1 MPLDNKLQ
9 RKRLASD
16 TYKDD
21 MSADK
26 TESPLNTLVPVL
38 AASAGL
44 YAMYKKGMLQPLV
57 KSGMEVF
64 ESVAKNSTDKAH
76 TNLKSIKEWT
86 KFENLSPDKLK
97 EIGYRV
103 PKDSIF
109 RGKGINKIKSLGL
122 DTISEIEKGDIR
134 LGYARKI
141 INDTVEDVNQLR
153 RLIEENTKRADAYR
167 QKYYDS
173 DLITGMKELRKF
185 SREVNANNPNARLFV
200 NEKATQE
207 FINMHTLSQEEEKR
221 LLKIN
226 GYRPVMLQDIMEA
239 PEKVQLDEGS
249 KYIYKAREGAKINLK
264 DNTGT
269 QVYNSADELL
279 GVMGSSD
286 FRYMNKSGKT
296 TNMIGDWENTKR
308 LILDKNILIDE
319 SGNLIDLRIS
329 DEMLKGIKE
338 SITKDFQIP
347 GLGFNPLTS
356 LFPSWTNARIRKPS
370 FGILSKNSIQ
380 PFITGEAGQKFLGED
395 LFVLNGKAFK
405 MTNNGLEQVTDNIVL
420 NDISRAGQY
429 GLNKRVETARKM
441 ANLNYYDFK
450 LKDNIQQEIDSGS
463 LKGKFYSYLDKVNKW
478 LDSGKPDNYI
488 HKARFNPDG
497 ERIDIDNE
505 WAFNPDIDSFLTN
518 KIHKLTSKFNM
529 YEAIDVKT
537 PENIFGNGP
546 KDIVNEITNSTES
559 SRKFI
564 ATRKGI
570 SISDLKEQE
579 GIENKISFTKDYLG
593 QFFAGR
599 NKDGTISNLTTETS
613 LRAYGLFDNV
623 FGRLNAI
630 APQLGFGTESKGSLP
645 EYIKNIAL
653 KRVLPIYVITQAPE
667 MLNTL
672 SEPIF
677 NLFDKDE
684 DGTGNKNNITKF
696 ITSNIVKPLDL
707 GMHKVKDILGI
718 TKLNKKIEEFTPG
731 FDQINELPGIY
742 HLGLNQT
749 YEEREDYIENGYDP
763 IRKARYWGMG
773 NTPFTGGKI
782 MYWRPNLY
790 RRIEADVDFSDSK
803 WGSRQEYYSNTWYPN
818 PVNPLAPIN
827 HFILDRNHYDK
838 KHYQDRP
845 YLLTSKEG
853 NNIPIVGPLYSAT
866 VGNIINPQKRMHEE
880 YWENNK
886 PVERN
891 DENVAIVD
899 YVNQA
904 TLYQRQ
910 MAYNNA
916 FINSNTITS
925 ISNTYRQSQSKDGY
939 ARAVSSKQAQ
949 EVVQYNSSPQNV
961 ISGNILPT
969 QTDNTFSSFVGN
981 LSNLEIYTTPS
992 GNTSLV
998 DIPDTLTTWDANQ
1011 RLREYSIKRFPE
1023 ADSRV
1028 ELKDENKFNPQLVDY
1043 TNEKINNAFIYNAGE
1058 EFNTLADF
1066 FGMKG
1071 FETQAFITG
1080 EANVGAK
1087 TIEDSNYAYSFNK
1100 SFWDE
1105 NLGGFGGDASEI
1117 FRRFVQKRNTSTE
1130 YINPIRNTMPSWMP
1144 GRNYFTDFKHGDA
1157 YCLSKDTLVLTDKG
1171 YIEAE
1176 NVKIGDI
1183 ILTNKGNH
1191 YPVQNI
1197 AIRPIETNEKSYR
1210 LTISGIDK
1218 KIPLEFSENHPI
1230 LVKHLFRGIPCGGKC
1245 KPCLKDYKYDC
1256 NNCKSNKWNKTSLKF
1271 VKTKDIKIGDAVV
1284 FPIPVINN
1292 PITNLNYQYEWQDA
1306 PRSPKYIK
1314 KGSLTITK
1322 DIAWLLGLYLAEGST
1337 AKQNHR
1343 PVRLLFTLH
1352 SSEIEVAD
1360 KVCNILE
1367 NTFGKRPEITFRKE
1381 YDCLEIVLCDAQIA
1395 RIFNDIIPGNLYE
1408 KRIPKEF
1415 YHSTKENM
1423 INLLLG
1429 FMLGDGS
1436 IQRNYVIGTTAN
1448 QQLAFD
1454 LHRLSMYAGIPCQ
1467 IIERNTRESYE
1478 ICIHSFNLKDIDL
1491 SGLMYK
1497 QDKLDFNYT
1506 RIPGLLT
1513 YTDGQYIY
1521 SEITD
1526 KQEINLDYV
1535 YGFEVDIDDTFCVIG
1550 FATHNTKIDNG
1561 EERLPGEGYE
1571 RLAGINT
1578 KKMFDLGIGSSY
1590 IGKSKEDI
1598 QKHLLNQ
1605 DTMDSFGIDVTESGT
1620 KAHEQIEKAWLE
1632 SGLAINTE
1640 GKIQDKQNNIL
1651 GYYDALIHDRTSK
1664 TGKAIVDIKTVS
1676 DKKFNRILQQGHPEF
1691 EHQSQTNYYLWATG
1705 NKRSN
1710 GYIYYVNRDNPE
1722 QTFTMGFKFDKD
1734 LLQQNLNTLN
1744 QARNEIYTGLE
1755 NGTIGRGEL
1764 YSNLDRYRILAD
1776 VAPYSDEFQSIK
1788 ARLAND
1794 PNLTKEEQR
1803 EISQINERIK
1813 QQKEPLR
1820 VYPYKFKTSNLQNER
1835 VTVKKVLDNNTLLV
1849 SRYGVDHAV
1858 KFAGIH
1864 ISESNTDKY
1873 DKNTTMNEA
1882 AAKELKKYVKRG
1894 KTITIGYDYD
1904 EANKFKKDSTESI
1917 RAVVYSKG
1925 KNVNQ
1930 IMLNK
1935 GLATEKDEDESPA
1948 AIHARYTKNE
1958 IAVGSAMERIT
1969 HAIGQIPF
1977 IGNKLFQVKS
1987 PYEQYRDREVYGKD
2001 FQSWNN
2007 PIRDYLGPE
2016 MIDKVISHGNKGP
2029 SGIVTSTVLG
2039 TFLGSLFGGSKFGKM
2054 IGGFVGGTIGLVGGT
2069 YANTQKTKDK
2079 DWLPERREKQAELNE
2094 YFDTLKYVKNMSLY
2108 EKYKEKALKENHID
2122 VTKLEGTKEL
2132 QGIYNKNKTN
2142 ELKDFKKVVKLDYK
2156 HRKQFDFKYGAP
2168 ETLDMNADAKS
2179 IIKSINQ
2186 ELTKIQSDRSVERVP
2201 ENIVK
2206 AISYK
2211 QQADQTMYGYNV
2223 GDPLNN
2229 LMKALPKKERQYFK
2243 YFMKAPEE
2251 EKDKILRIAPEYLR
2265 RGLQQAWGME
2275 VDEKPNLQEYFQ
2287 THGLPDASWI
2297 GWDES
2302 TNIED
2307 VKVKLVH
2314 NNKLDMGEFD
2324 LWNDQI
2330 NQANQSYIP
2339 VPKIRS
2345 QNSNRMVQLRLQ
2357 SILGKA
2363 GYEDAVVTPYFNA
2376 KGNKN
2381 TLNVYQDSRDDI
2393 SNAIYNLDI

>member
-1 MPLDNKLQ
+1 MPLDSKLQ
-9 RKRLASD
+9 RKRLAND

-64 ESVAKNSTDKAH
+64 ESVAKNSTDKAYM
-76 TNLKSIKEWT
+76 NLKSIEEWT

-97 EIGYRV
+97 EMGYRV

-109 RGKGINKIKSLGL
+109 RGKGINKLKSLGL
-122 DTISEIEKGDIR
+122 DTMSEIEKGDIR
-134 LGYARKI
+134 LGYARKV
-141 INDTVEDVNQLR
+141 INDTIEDVNQLK
-153 RLIEENTKRADAYR
+153 RLIEENTKRVDAYK

-173 DLITGMKELRKF
+173 DLITGMKELREF
-185 SREVNANNPNARLFV
+185 SRGVNANNSNARLFV
-200 NEKATQE
+200 NEKAAQE
-207 FINMHTLSQEEEKR
+207 FINMHTLSQEEERR

-249 KYIYKAREGAKINLK
+249 KYIYKAKEGSKINLQ

-269 QVYNSADELL
+269 QKYNSADELL
-279 GVMGSSD
+279 NIMSSSD
-286 FRYMNKSGKT
+286 FRYMNKSGKS

-319 SGNLIDLRIS
+319 SGNLIDLRMS
-329 DEMLKGIKE
+329 DEMLKSIKE
-338 SITKDFQIP
+338 SITKEFQIP
-347 GLGFNPLTS
+347 GLGFNPLAS
-356 LFPSWTNARIRKPS
+356 LFPSWTKAKNRKFN
-370 FGILSKNSIQ
+370 FGILSKDSIQ
-380 PFITGEAGQKFLGED
+380 PFITGEAGQKFLGKD

-405 MTNNGLEQVTDNIVL
+405 VTENGLEQVADNIVL
-420 NDISRAGQY
+420 NDISRANQY
-429 GLNKRVETARKM
+429 GLNKKMETIRKM
-441 ANLNYYDFK
+441 ANLKYYDFK

-463 LKGKFYSYLDKVNKW
+463 LKGKFYSYLDKANKW

-488 HKARFNPDG
+488 HKTRFNPDG

-518 KIHKLTSKFNM
+518 KIHKLTSKLNM
-529 YEAIDVKT
+529 YESIDIKT

-564 ATRKGI
+564 ATRRGM
-570 SISDLKEQE
+570 SIYDLKEQE

-593 QFFAGR
+593 QIFAGR
-599 NKDGTISNLTTETS
+599 NKDNTISDLTTETS
-613 LRAYGLFDNV
+613 LRAYDLFDNV

-630 APQLGFGTESKGSLP
+630 APQLGFSTESKGSLP
-645 EYIKNIAL
+645 EYIKNMAL
-653 KRVLPIYVITQAPE
+653 KRVLPIYAVTQIPK
-667 MLNTL
+667 MLNVL

-677 NLFDKDE
+677 NLFDDDE

-696 ITSNIVKPLDL
+696 TMSNIVKPLDL

-749 YEEREDYIENGYDP
+749 YKERKDYIENGYDP

-773 NTPFTGGKI
+773 NCVIPEQDIQCGYGITKKAKNVQVNDLVITHEGVLKPVLHVFTRQMKNNEWTPEIELYTTIFNNVTTDNHPYLAVKEKQCPSSSFKDCHPNRNSNTCNKCIYKACKEKDIWNPEWTLARDLKIGDYLAYPRIKILDMQKDINLLPANNEIGYLLGIFLAEGNIHIWHKNGKTYGIELTLNNAEINIANKVKSILDKYFPNTNTAIDFKKNSGNGVIRIRNLSTKVSEWFRSVLYQDREKHFIPNIYYYNKSFILSVITGLFDGDGHFSYKSNSLQLAYTSHRIEYIIQVRNLLYTLGYANSIVHCDKKLNGKTYTGYRLLVTGDNAVKLNKELDLYKTKGYTFNLSNINDKYTIIDNDYIYIKIKSIKDNGYRGIVYDYEIKDSHSFCSLSTIMHNTPFTGGKI

-790 RRIEADVDFSDSK
+790 RRIKADVDFSDSK

-838 KHYQDRP
+838 KHYYDRP

-853 NNIPIVGPLYSAT
+853 NNIPIIGPLYSAT
-866 VGNIINPQKRMHEE
+866 VGNVINPQKRMHEE

-886 PVERN
+886 PVEKN

-910 MAYNNA
+910 MASNNA
-916 FINSNTITS
+916 FINSNTITNINNS
-925 ISNTYRQSQSKDGY
+925 YRQSQTKDGY

-961 ISGNILPT
+961 ISGNILPI

-992 GNTSLV
+992 GSTSLV

-1028 ELKDENKFNPQLVDY
+1028 ELKDENKFNPQLADY
-1043 TNEKINNAFIYNAGE
+1043 TNEKINNAFIYNVGE

-1071 FETQAFITG
+1071 FETQTFITG
-1080 EANVGAK
+1080 KANVGAK

-1117 FRRFVQKRNTSTE
+1117 FRRFVQKRNTGTE
-1130 YINPIRNTMPSWMP
+1130 YINPVRNTMPSYMP
-1144 GRNYFTDFKHGDA
+1144 GRSYFTDFKHGDA

-1210 LTISGIDK
+1210 LTVSGIDK

-1245 KPCLKDYKYDC
+1245 KPCLKDYKYNC
-1256 NNCKSNKWNKTSLKF
+1256 NNCKSNKWNKTSLEF

-1360 KVCNILE
+1360 KVCNILK
-1367 NTFGKRPEITFRKE
+1367 NTFGKRPKITFRKE
-1381 YDCLEIVLCDAQIA
+1381 YDCLEIILCDAQIA
-1395 RIFNDIIPGNLYE
+1395 RIFNNIIPGNLYE

-1497 QDKLDFNYT
+1497 QGKLDFNYT

-1578 KKMFDLGIGSSY
+1578 KKLFELGIGSSY

-1605 DTMDSFGIDVTESGT
+1605 DTMDSFGIEVTKSGT
-1620 KAHEQIEKAWLE
+1620 KMHEKIEKAWLE

-1640 GKIQDKQNNIL
+1640 GKIEDKQNNIL
-1651 GYYDALIHDRTSK
+1651 GFYDALVHDPTSK
-1664 TGKAIVDIKTVS
+1664 TGKAIVDIKTVGN
-1676 DKKFNRILQQGHPEF
+1676 KKFNRILQQGHPEF

-1705 NKRSN
+1705 NKKSN

-1722 QTFTMGFKFDKD
+1722 QTFTMGFQFDEN

-1794 PNLTKEEQR
+1794 PNLTKEEQE
-1803 EISQINERIK
+1803 EISQINERVK

-1820 VYPYKFKTSNLQNER
+1820 VYPYKFKTSNLQNEK
-1835 VTVKKVLDNNTLLV
+1835 VKVKKVLDNNTLLV
-1849 SRYGVDHAV
+1849 DRYGVEHSV

-1864 ISESNTDKY
+1864 VNESNTDKY

-1882 AAKELKKYVKRG
+1882 AAKELKKYIKRG

-1917 RAVVYSKG
+1917 RAVVYSNG

-1935 GLATEKDEDESPA
+1935 GLATEKDKDDSPA

-1958 IAVGSAMERIT
+1958 IAFGSAMERIT
-1969 HAIGQIPF
+1969 HKIGSLPF

-1987 PYEQYRDREVYGKD
+1987 PYEQYRDREVYGK
-2001 FQSWNN
+2001 
-2007 PIRDYLGPE
+2007 IC
-2016 MIDKVISHGNKGP
+2016 
-2029 SGIVTSTVLG
+2029 
-2039 TFLGSLFGGSKFGKM
+2039 
-2054 IGGFVGGTIGLVGGT
+2054 
-2069 YANTQKTKDK
+2069 
-2079 DWLPERREKQAELNE
+2079 
-2094 YFDTLKYVKNMSLY
+2094 
-2108 EKYKEKALKENHID
+2108 
-2122 VTKLEGTKEL
+2122 
-2132 QGIYNKNKTN
+2132 
-2142 ELKDFKKVVKLDYK
+2142 
-2156 HRKQFDFKYGAP
+2156 
-2168 ETLDMNADAKS
+2168 
-2179 IIKSINQ
+2179 
-2186 ELTKIQSDRSVERVP
+2186 
-2201 ENIVK
+2201 
-2206 AISYK
+2206 
-2211 QQADQTMYGYNV
+2211 
-2223 GDPLNN
+2223 
-2229 LMKALPKKERQYFK
+2229 
-2243 YFMKAPEE
+2243 
-2251 EKDKILRIAPEYLR
+2251 
-2265 RGLQQAWGME
+2265 
-2275 VDEKPNLQEYFQ
+2275 
-2287 THGLPDASWI
+2287 
-2297 GWDES
+2297 
-2302 TNIED
+2302 
-2307 VKVKLVH
+2307 
-2314 NNKLDMGEFD
+2314 
-2324 LWNDQI
+2324 
-2330 NQANQSYIP
+2330 
-2339 VPKIRS
+2339 
-2345 QNSNRMVQLRLQ
+2345 
-2357 SILGKA
+2357 
-2363 GYEDAVVTPYFNA
+2363 
-2376 KGNKN
+2376 
-2381 TLNVYQDSRDDI
+2381 
-2393 SNAIYNLDI
+2393 

>member
-38 AASAGL
+38 AASVGL

-76 TNLKSIKEWT
+76 MNLKSIKEWT

-134 LGYARKI
+134 LGYARKV

-153 RLIEENTKRADAYR
+153 RLIEENTKRVEAYK

-185 SREVNANNPNARLFV
+185 SKEVNANNSNARLFV

-207 FINMHTLSQEEEKR
+207 FINIHTLSQEEEKR

-249 KYIYKAREGAKINLK
+249 KYVYKAKEGAKINLK

-286 FRYMNKSGKT
+286 FRYINKSGKT

-319 SGNLIDLRIS
+319 SGNLIDLRMS

-370 FGILSKNSIQ
+370 FGMLSKNSIQ

-395 LFVLNGKAFK
+395 LFVINGKAFK
-405 MTNNGLEQVTDNIVL
+405 MAEDGLEQVADNIVL

-429 GLNKRVETARKM
+429 GFNKKVETARKM

-450 LKDNIQQEIDSGS
+450 LKDNIKQEIDSGS
-463 LKGKFYSYLDKVNKW
+463 LKGKFYSYLDKANKW
-478 LDSGKPDNYI
+478 LDSGKPDNYV

-529 YEAIDVKT
+529 YDAIDVKT

-546 KDIVNEITNSTES
+546 KDIINEITNSTES

-570 SISDLKEQE
+570 SINDLKEQE

-613 LRAYGLFDNV
+613 LRTYGLFDNV

-653 KRVLPIYVITQAPE
+653 KRVLPIYAITQAPE
-667 MLNTL
+667 MLNAL

-696 ITSNIVKPLDL
+696 ITSNIIKPLDL
-707 GMHKVKDILGI
+707 GMHKVKDILGL

-827 HFILDRNHYDK
+827 HFILDKNHYDK

-853 NNIPIVGPLYSAT
+853 NNIPIIGPLYSAT
-866 VGNIINPQKRMHEE
+866 VGNIINPQKRTYEE

-886 PVERN
+886 PVEKN

-916 FINSNTITS
+916 FINSNTIT
-925 ISNTYRQSQSKDGY
+925 NVNNFYRQSQTKDGY
-939 ARAVSSKQAQ
+939 ARTVSSKQAQ

-1028 ELKDENKFNPQLVDY
+1028 ELKDENKFNPQLADY

-1117 FRRFVQKRNTSTE
+1117 FRRFVQKRNTGTE

-1144 GRNYFTDFKHGDA
+1144 GRNYFTDFKHGD
-1157 YCLSKDTLVLTDKG
+1157 
-1171 YIEAE
+1171 
-1176 NVKIGDI
+1176 
-1183 ILTNKGNH
+1183 
-1191 YPVQNI
+1191 P
-1197 AIRPIETNEKSYR
+1197 
-1210 LTISGIDK
+1210 
-1218 KIPLEFSENHPI
+1218 
-1230 LVKHLFRGIPCGGKC
+1230 
-1245 KPCLKDYKYDC
+1245 
-1256 NNCKSNKWNKTSLKF
+1256 
-1271 VKTKDIKIGDAVV
+1271 
-1284 FPIPVINN
+1284 
-1292 PITNLNYQYEWQDA
+1292 
-1306 PRSPKYIK
+1306 
-1314 KGSLTITK
+1314 
-1322 DIAWLLGLYLAEGST
+1322 
-1337 AKQNHR
+1337 
-1343 PVRLLFTLH
+1343 
-1352 SSEIEVAD
+1352 
-1360 KVCNILE
+1360 
-1367 NTFGKRPEITFRKE
+1367 
-1381 YDCLEIVLCDAQIA
+1381 
-1395 RIFNDIIPGNLYE
+1395 
-1408 KRIPKEF
+1408 
-1415 YHSTKENM
+1415 
-1423 INLLLG
+1423 
-1429 FMLGDGS
+1429 
-1436 IQRNYVIGTTAN
+1436 
-1448 QQLAFD
+1448 
-1454 LHRLSMYAGIPCQ
+1454 
-1467 IIERNTRESYE
+1467 
-1478 ICIHSFNLKDIDL
+1478 
-1491 SGLMYK
+1491 
-1497 QDKLDFNYT
+1497 
-1506 RIPGLLT
+1506 
-1513 YTDGQYIY
+1513 Y
-1521 SEITD
+1521 S
-1526 KQEINLDYV
+1526 
-1535 YGFEVDIDDTFCVIG
+1535 
-1550 FATHNTKIDNG
+1550 KIDNG

-1664 TGKAIVDIKTVS
+1664 TGKAIVDIKTVG

-1705 NKRSN
+1705 NKKSN

-1958 IAVGSAMERIT
+1958 IAVGSAMERVT

-2029 SGIVTSTVLG
+2029 GGIVTSTVLG

-2201 ENIVK
+2201 ENVVK

-2330 NQANQSYIP
+2330 SQANQSYIP

>member
-1 MPLDNKLQ
+1 MPLDSKLQ
-9 RKRLASD
+9 RRRLASD

-21 MSADK
+21 MNAYK

-64 ESVAKNSTDKAH
+64 ETVAQKSTDKAYM
-76 TNLKSIKEWT
+76 NLKSIKEWT

-109 RGKGINKIKSLGL
+109 RGKGINKLKSLGL
-122 DTISEIEKGDIR
+122 DTMSEIEKGDIR

-141 INDTVEDVNQLR
+141 INDTIEDVNQLK
-153 RLIEENTKRADAYR
+153 RLIEENTKRVDAYK

-173 DLITGMKELRKF
+173 DLITGMKELKKF
-185 SREVNANNPNARLFV
+185 SRQVNANNSNARLFV
-200 NEKATQE
+200 NEKAAQE
-207 FINMHTLSQEEEKR
+207 FISMHTLSQEEEKR

-226 GYRPVMLQDIMEA
+226 GYRPVMLQDIMDA
-239 PEKVQLDEGS
+239 PEKVQLNEGS
-249 KYIYKAREGAKINLK
+249 KYIYKAKKGSKINLQ

-269 QVYNSADELL
+269 QKYNSADELL
-279 GVMGSSD
+279 NIMGSSD
-286 FRYMNKSGKT
+286 FRYMNKSGKS

-319 SGNLIDLRIS
+319 SGNLIDLRMS
-329 DEMLKGIKE
+329 DEMLKSIKE

-356 LFPSWTNARIRKPS
+356 LFPSWTNTRIRKPN
-370 FGILSKNSIQ
+370 FGILSKDSIQ
-380 PFITGEAGQKFLGED
+380 PFITGEAGQKFLGKD

-405 MTNNGLEQVTDNIVL
+405 VTENGLEQVADNIVL
-420 NDISRAGQY
+420 NDISRANQY
-429 GLNKRVETARKM
+429 GLNKKMEIARKM
-441 ANLNYYDFK
+441 ANLNYHDFK

-463 LKGKFYSYLDKVNKW
+463 LKGKFYNYLDKANKW

-488 HKARFNPDG
+488 HKTRFNPDG

-518 KIHKLTSKFNM
+518 KIHKLTSKLNM
-529 YEAIDVKT
+529 YESIDIKT

-546 KDIVNEITNSTES
+546 KDIVNEITNSTEQ

-564 ATRKGI
+564 ATKKGM
-570 SISDLKEQE
+570 SIFDLKEQE

-599 NKDGTISNLTTETS
+599 NKDNTISDLTTETS
-613 LRAYGLFDNV
+613 LKAYGLFDNV

-645 EYIKNIAL
+645 EYIKNMAL
-653 KRVLPIYVITQAPE
+653 KRVLPIYAVTQIPK
-667 MLNTL
+667 MLNVL

-677 NLFDKDE
+677 NLFDDDE
-684 DGTGNKNNITKF
+684 DGTDNKNNITKF
-696 ITSNIVKPLDL
+696 TMSNIVKPLDL

-773 NTPFTGGKI
+773 NCVVPFQEIQTSYGKTTLAKYIKENDLVITHEGILKPVLHVMTRQMKPNEWTPEIELYTTIFNNVTTDNHPYLCVKNKHCPSSAFSCCRPDRNSKVCDSCVYPNYCQDRYNWNPEWVLARDLEEGDWLAYPRIKILNSNSIINGLPANEEIGYILGLFLAEGNIHTWHKNGKTYGIEITLNNSEINIANKFKTIIDKYFPNTNTKITFKKNSRNGVLKIRNLSTKVSEWFRGILYLKDREKSFIPNIYYYNKDFILSVITGLFDGDGHYSYKNNSLQLAYTSHRIEYVIQVRNLLFSLGIENSIVHCNKKYSNKEYIGYRLFVTGDSAIKLNDMLDLYKTKNQTFIYSYNVSKYIYIDDNFAYVKIKSIKDNGYRGIVYDYEIQDSHTFCSLSTIMHNTPFTGGKI

-790 RRIEADVDFSDSK
+790 RRVEADVNFSDSK

-827 HFILDRNHYDK
+827 HFILDKNHYDK

-853 NNIPIVGPLYSAT
+853 NNIPIIGPLYSAT
-866 VGNIINPQKRMHEE
+866 IGNVINPQKRMHEE

-886 PVERN
+886 PVEKN

-910 MAYNNA
+910 MASNNA
-916 FINSNTITS
+916 FINSNIITNINNS
-925 ISNTYRQSQSKDGY
+925 YRQSQTKDGY
-939 ARAVSSKQAQ
+939 ARAISSKQAQ
-949 EVVQYNSSPQNV
+949 EIVQYNSSPQNV

-969 QTDNTFSSFVGN
+969 QTDNTFSNFVGN

-992 GNTSLV
+992 GSTSLV
-998 DIPDTLTTWDANQ
+998 NIPDTLTTWDANQ

-1028 ELKDENKFNPQLVDY
+1028 ELKDENKFNPQLADY
-1043 TNEKINNAFIYNAGE
+1043 TNEKINNAFIYNVGE

-1080 EANVGAK
+1080 KANVDAK

-1100 SFWDE
+1100 SFWNE

-1144 GRNYFTDFKHGDA
+1144 GRDYFTDFLHGDA

-1367 NTFGKRPEITFRKE
+1367 NTFGKRPKITFRKE

-1436 IQRNYVIGTTAN
+1436 IQRKYVIGTTAN

-1578 KKMFDLGIGSSY
+1578 KKLFELGIGSSY

-1605 DTMDSFGIDVTESGT
+1605 DTMDSFGIEVTESGT
-1620 KAHEQIEKAWLE
+1620 KMHNQIEKAWLE

-1640 GKIQDKQNNIL
+1640 GKIEDKQNNIL
-1651 GYYDALIHDRTSK
+1651 GFYDALVHDPTSK
-1664 TGKAIVDIKTVS
+1664 TGKAIVDIKTVG

-1705 NKRSN
+1705 NKKSN

-1722 QTFTMGFKFDKD
+1722 QTFTMGFQFDKN

-1744 QARNEIYTGLE
+1744 QARNEIYTGIE

-1794 PNLTKEEQR
+1794 PNLTKEEQE
-1803 EISQINERIK
+1803 EISQINERVK

-1820 VYPYKFKTSNLQNER
+1820 VYPYKFKTSNLETER

-1849 SRYGVDHAV
+1849 DRYGVEHAI
-1858 KFAGIH
+1858 KFAGVH
-1864 ISESNTDKY
+1864 INESNTDKY
-1873 DKNTTMNEA
+1873 NKNTTMNEA
-1882 AAKELKKYVKRG
+1882 ASKELKKYIKRG

-1904 EANKFKKDSTESI
+1904 EANKFKKDSTKSI
-1917 RAVVYSKG
+1917 RAVVYSNG
-1925 KNVNQ
+1925 RNVNKL
-1930 IMLNK
+1930 MLNK
-1935 GLATEKDEDESPA
+1935 GLATEKDDDSPA

-1958 IAVGSAMERIT
+1958 IAFGSAMERIT
-1969 HAIGQIPF
+1969 HRIGSLPF
-1977 IGNKLFQVKS
+1977 IGNKFFQVKS
-1987 PYEQYRDREVYGKD
+1987 PYEQYRDREVYGK
-2001 FQSWNN
+2001 
-2007 PIRDYLGPE
+2007 IC
-2016 MIDKVISHGNKGP
+2016 
-2029 SGIVTSTVLG
+2029 
-2039 TFLGSLFGGSKFGKM
+2039 
-2054 IGGFVGGTIGLVGGT
+2054 
-2069 YANTQKTKDK
+2069 
-2079 DWLPERREKQAELNE
+2079 
-2094 YFDTLKYVKNMSLY
+2094 
-2108 EKYKEKALKENHID
+2108 
-2122 VTKLEGTKEL
+2122 
-2132 QGIYNKNKTN
+2132 
-2142 ELKDFKKVVKLDYK
+2142 
-2156 HRKQFDFKYGAP
+2156 
-2168 ETLDMNADAKS
+2168 
-2179 IIKSINQ
+2179 
-2186 ELTKIQSDRSVERVP
+2186 
-2201 ENIVK
+2201 
-2206 AISYK
+2206 
-2211 QQADQTMYGYNV
+2211 
-2223 GDPLNN
+2223 
-2229 LMKALPKKERQYFK
+2229 
-2243 YFMKAPEE
+2243 
-2251 EKDKILRIAPEYLR
+2251 
-2265 RGLQQAWGME
+2265 
-2275 VDEKPNLQEYFQ
+2275 
-2287 THGLPDASWI
+2287 
-2297 GWDES
+2297 
-2302 TNIED
+2302 
-2307 VKVKLVH
+2307 
-2314 NNKLDMGEFD
+2314 
-2324 LWNDQI
+2324 
-2330 NQANQSYIP
+2330 
-2339 VPKIRS
+2339 
-2345 QNSNRMVQLRLQ
+2345 
-2357 SILGKA
+2357 
-2363 GYEDAVVTPYFNA
+2363 
-2376 KGNKN
+2376 
-2381 TLNVYQDSRDDI
+2381 
-2393 SNAIYNLDI
+2393 

>member
-26 TESPLNTLVPVL
+26 TESPLNILVPVL

-64 ESVAKNSTDKAH
+64 ESVAKNSTDKAYM
-76 TNLKSIKEWT
+76 NLKGIKEWT

-97 EIGYRV
+97 EMGYRV

-109 RGKGINKIKSLGL
+109 RGKGINKLKSLGL

-134 LGYARKI
+134 LGYARKV
-141 INDTVEDVNQLR
+141 INDTVEDVNQLK
-153 RLIEENTKRADAYR
+153 RLIEENTKRVDSYR

-207 FINMHTLSQEEEKR
+207 FINMHTLSQEEERR

-249 KYIYKAREGAKINLK
+249 KYIYKVKEGAKINLK

-319 SGNLIDLRIS
+319 SGNLIDLRMS

-370 FGILSKNSIQ
+370 FGMLSKNSIQ

-395 LFVLNGKAFK
+395 LFVINGKAFK
-405 MTNNGLEQVTDNIVL
+405 MAENGLEQVADNIVL

-429 GLNKRVETARKM
+429 GFNKKVETARKM
-441 ANLNYYDFK
+441 ANLNYYNFK
-450 LKDNIQQEIDSGS
+450 LKDNIKQEIDSGS
-463 LKGKFYSYLDKVNKW
+463 LKGKLYNYLDKINKW
-478 LDSGKPDNYI
+478 LDSGKPDNYV
-488 HKARFNPDG
+488 HKTRFNPDG

-529 YEAIDVKT
+529 YEAIDIKT
-537 PENIFGNGP
+537 PEDIFGDGP
-546 KDIVNEITNSTES
+546 KDIINEITNSTEQ

-564 ATRKGI
+564 ATRKGM
-570 SISDLKEQE
+570 SINDLKEQE

-599 NKDGTISNLTTETS
+599 NKDNTISNLTTETS

-653 KRVLPIYVITQAPE
+653 KRVLPIYAITQAPE
-667 MLNTL
+667 MLNAL

-677 NLFDKDE
+677 NLFNNNE
-684 DGTGNKNNITKF
+684 DGTDNKNNITKF

-742 HLGLNQT
+742 HLGLTQT

-838 KHYQDRP
+838 KHYYDRP

-853 NNIPIVGPLYSAT
+853 NNIPIIGPLYSAT
-866 VGNIINPQKRMHEE
+866 VGNVINSQKRMHEE

-886 PVERN
+886 PVEKN

-910 MAYNNA
+910 SAYNNA
-916 FINSNTITS
+916 FINSNIITS
-925 ISNTYRQSQSKDGY
+925 VNNTYKESQTKDGY
-939 ARAVSSKQAQ
+939 ARTVSTKQAQ
-949 EVVQYNSSPQNV
+949 EVVQYNSSPQNI

-969 QTDNTFSSFVGN
+969 QTDNTFSSFMGN

-992 GNTSLV
+992 GSTSLV
-998 DIPDTLTTWDANQ
+998 DIPDTLTTWEANQ
-1011 RLREYSIKRFPE
+1011 RLKEYSIKRFPE

-1028 ELKDENKFNPQLVDY
+1028 ELKDENKFNPQLADY
-1043 TNEKINNAFIYNAGE
+1043 TNEKINNSFIYNTGE

-1117 FRRFVQKRNTSTE
+1117 FRRFVQKRNTDTE

-1144 GRNYFTDFKHGDA
+1144 GRNYFTDFKHGD
-1157 YCLSKDTLVLTDKG
+1157 
-1171 YIEAE
+1171 
-1176 NVKIGDI
+1176 
-1183 ILTNKGNH
+1183 
-1191 YPVQNI
+1191 P
-1197 AIRPIETNEKSYR
+1197 
-1210 LTISGIDK
+1210 
-1218 KIPLEFSENHPI
+1218 
-1230 LVKHLFRGIPCGGKC
+1230 
-1245 KPCLKDYKYDC
+1245 
-1256 NNCKSNKWNKTSLKF
+1256 
-1271 VKTKDIKIGDAVV
+1271 
-1284 FPIPVINN
+1284 
-1292 PITNLNYQYEWQDA
+1292 
-1306 PRSPKYIK
+1306 
-1314 KGSLTITK
+1314 
-1322 DIAWLLGLYLAEGST
+1322 
-1337 AKQNHR
+1337 
-1343 PVRLLFTLH
+1343 
-1352 SSEIEVAD
+1352 
-1360 KVCNILE
+1360 
-1367 NTFGKRPEITFRKE
+1367 
-1381 YDCLEIVLCDAQIA
+1381 
-1395 RIFNDIIPGNLYE
+1395 
-1408 KRIPKEF
+1408 
-1415 YHSTKENM
+1415 
-1423 INLLLG
+1423 
-1429 FMLGDGS
+1429 
-1436 IQRNYVIGTTAN
+1436 
-1448 QQLAFD
+1448 
-1454 LHRLSMYAGIPCQ
+1454 
-1467 IIERNTRESYE
+1467 
-1478 ICIHSFNLKDIDL
+1478 
-1491 SGLMYK
+1491 
-1497 QDKLDFNYT
+1497 
-1506 RIPGLLT
+1506 
-1513 YTDGQYIY
+1513 Y
-1521 SEITD
+1521 S
-1526 KQEINLDYV
+1526 
-1535 YGFEVDIDDTFCVIG
+1535 
-1550 FATHNTKIDNG
+1550 KIDNG

-1578 KKMFDLGIGSSY
+1578 KKLFELGIGSSY

-1605 DTMDSFGIDVTESGT
+1605 DTMDSFGIEVTESGT
-1620 KAHEQIEKAWLE
+1620 KTHEQIEKAWLE

-1640 GKIQDKQNNIL
+1640 GKIEDKQNNIL
-1651 GYYDALIHDRTSK
+1651 GYYDALVHDPTSK
-1664 TGKAIVDIKTVS
+1664 TGKAIVDIKTVG
-1676 DKKFNRILQQGHPEF
+1676 DKKFNKILQQGHPEF

-1705 NKRSN
+1705 NKKSN

-1722 QTFTMGFKFDKD
+1722 QTFTMGFQFDEN

-1794 PNLTKEEQR
+1794 PNLTKEEQE
-1803 EISQINERIK
+1803 EISQINERVK

-1820 VYPYKFKTSNLQNER
+1820 VYPYKFKTSNLETER

-1849 SRYGVDHAV
+1849 DRYGVEHAI
-1858 KFAGIH
+1858 KFAGVH
-1864 ISESNTDKY
+1864 INESNTDKY

-1882 AAKELKKYVKRG
+1882 AAKELKKYIKRG

-1917 RAVVYSKG
+1917 RAVVYSNGRNINKL
-1925 KNVNQ
+1925 
-1930 IMLNK
+1930 MLNK
-1935 GLATEKDEDESPA
+1935 GLATEKDDDSPA

-1958 IAVGSAMERIT
+1958 IAFGSAMERIT
-1969 HAIGQIPF
+1969 HKIGSLPF
-1977 IGNKLFQVKS
+1977 IGNKFFQVKS

-2016 MIDKVISHGNKGP
+2016 MIDKVISHGNNGP
-2029 SGIVTSTVLG
+2029 GGIVTATVLG

-2054 IGGFVGGTIGLVGGT
+2054 IGGVAGGTIGLIGGT

-2079 DWLPERREKQAELNE
+2079 DWIPKRRKKQAELNE

-2108 EKYKEKALKENHID
+2108 EKYKEKALKEDHVD
-2122 VTKLEGTKEL
+2122 VTKLEGSKEL

-2168 ETLDMNADAKS
+2168 ENLDMDADAKS

-2186 ELTKIQSDRSVERVP
+2186 ELTKIQSDRSVERIP
-2201 ENIVK
+2201 ENVVK
-2206 AISYK
+2206 AVSYK
-2211 QQADQTMYGYNV
+2211 QQADQTMYGYET

-2251 EKDKILRIAPEYLR
+2251 EKDKILRIAPDYLK

-2275 VDEKPNLQEYFQ
+2275 VDKKPSLQEYFQ

-2297 GWDES
+2297 GWDEN

-2330 NQANQSYIP
+2330 SQANQTNIP

-2393 SNAIYNLDI
+2393 SDAIYNMNI

>member
-1 MPLDNKLQ
+1 MPLDSKLQ

-64 ESVAKNSTDKAH
+64 ETVAQKSTDKAYM
-76 TNLKSIKEWT
+76 NLKSIKEWT

-109 RGKGINKIKSLGL
+109 RGKGINKLKSLGL
-122 DTISEIEKGDIR
+122 DTMSEIEKGDIR
-134 LGYARKI
+134 LGYARKV
-141 INDTVEDVNQLR
+141 INDTIEDVNQLK
-153 RLIEENTKRADAYR
+153 RLIEENTKRVDAYK

-173 DLITGMKELRKF
+173 DLITGMKELRRF
-185 SREVNANNPNARLFV
+185 SREVNANNSNARLFV
-200 NEKATQE
+200 NEKAAQE
-207 FINMHTLSQEEEKR
+207 FINMYTLSQEEEKR

-226 GYRPVMLQDIMEA
+226 GYRPVMLQDIMDA
-239 PEKVQLDEGS
+239 PEKVQLNEGS
-249 KYIYKAREGAKINLK
+249 KYIYKAKEGSKINLQ

-269 QVYNSADELL
+269 QKYNSADELL
-279 GVMGSSD
+279 NIMSSSD
-286 FRYMNKSGKT
+286 FRYMNKSGKS

-308 LILDKNILIDE
+308 LVLDKNILIDE
-319 SGNLIDLRIS
+319 SGNLIDLRMS

-356 LFPSWTNARIRKPS
+356 LFPSWTNAKNRKPS
-370 FGILSKNSIQ
+370 FGILSKDSIQ
-380 PFITGEAGQKFLGED
+380 PFITGEAGQKFLGKD

-405 MTNNGLEQVTDNIVL
+405 VTEDGLEQVADNIVL
-420 NDISRAGQY
+420 NDISRANQY
-429 GLNKRVETARKM
+429 GLNKKMETARKM

-463 LKGKFYSYLDKVNKW
+463 LKGKFYSYLDKANKW

-518 KIHKLTSKFNM
+518 KIHKLTSKLNM
-529 YEAIDVKT
+529 YESIDIKT

-564 ATRKGI
+564 ATRRGM
-570 SISDLKEQE
+570 SISDLKEQK

-599 NKDGTISNLTTETS
+599 NKDNTISDLTTETS

-653 KRVLPIYVITQAPE
+653 KRVLPIYAVTQIPE
-667 MLNTL
+667 MLNAL

-677 NLFDKDE
+677 NLFNDDE

-696 ITSNIVKPLDL
+696 TMNNIVKPLDL

-827 HFILDRNHYDK
+827 HFILDKNHYDK

-853 NNIPIVGPLYSAT
+853 NNIPIIGPLYSAT
-866 VGNIINPQKRMHEE
+866 IGNVINPQKRMHEE
-880 YWENNK
+880 YWEDNK
-886 PVERN
+886 PVEKN

-910 MAYNNA
+910 MASNNA
-916 FINSNTITS
+916 FINSNTITNINNS
-925 ISNTYRQSQSKDGY
+925 YRQSQTKDGY

-949 EVVQYNSSPQNV
+949 EVVQYNSSPQNI

-992 GNTSLV
+992 GSTSLV

-1028 ELKDENKFNPQLVDY
+1028 ELKDENKFNPQLADY
-1043 TNEKINNAFIYNAGE
+1043 TNEKINNAFIYNVGE

-1080 EANVGAK
+1080 EANIGAK

-1100 SFWDE
+1100 DFWDQ

-1144 GRNYFTDFKHGDA
+1144 GRNYFTDFKHGDP
-1157 YCLSKDTLVLTDKG
+1157 YSKV
-1171 YIEAE
+1171 
-1176 NVKIGDI
+1176 
-1183 ILTNKGNH
+1183 
-1191 YPVQNI
+1191 
-1197 AIRPIETNEKSYR
+1197 
-1210 LTISGIDK
+1210 
-1218 KIPLEFSENHPI
+1218 
-1230 LVKHLFRGIPCGGKC
+1230 
-1245 KPCLKDYKYDC
+1245 
-1256 NNCKSNKWNKTSLKF
+1256 
-1271 VKTKDIKIGDAVV
+1271 
-1284 FPIPVINN
+1284 
-1292 PITNLNYQYEWQDA
+1292 
-1306 PRSPKYIK
+1306 
-1314 KGSLTITK
+1314 
-1322 DIAWLLGLYLAEGST
+1322 
-1337 AKQNHR
+1337 
-1343 PVRLLFTLH
+1343 
-1352 SSEIEVAD
+1352 
-1360 KVCNILE
+1360 
-1367 NTFGKRPEITFRKE
+1367 
-1381 YDCLEIVLCDAQIA
+1381 
-1395 RIFNDIIPGNLYE
+1395 
-1408 KRIPKEF
+1408 
-1415 YHSTKENM
+1415 
-1423 INLLLG
+1423 
-1429 FMLGDGS
+1429 
-1436 IQRNYVIGTTAN
+1436 
-1448 QQLAFD
+1448 
-1454 LHRLSMYAGIPCQ
+1454 
-1467 IIERNTRESYE
+1467 
-1478 ICIHSFNLKDIDL
+1478 
-1491 SGLMYK
+1491 
-1497 QDKLDFNYT
+1497 
-1506 RIPGLLT
+1506 
-1513 YTDGQYIY
+1513 
-1521 SEITD
+1521 
-1526 KQEINLDYV
+1526 
-1535 YGFEVDIDDTFCVIG
+1535 
-1550 FATHNTKIDNG
+1550 DNG

-1578 KKMFDLGIGSSY
+1578 KKLFQLGIGSSY

-1605 DTMDSFGIDVTESGT
+1605 DTMDSFGLEVTESGT
-1620 KAHEQIEKAWLE
+1620 KMHDKIEKTWLE
-1632 SGLAINTE
+1632 SGLAINVE
-1640 GKIQDKQNNIL
+1640 GKVEDKQNNVL
-1651 GYYDALIHDRTSK
+1651 GFYDALVHDPTSK
-1664 TGKAIVDIKTVS
+1664 TGKAIVDIKTVGN
-1676 DKKFNRILQQGHPEF
+1676 KKFNRILQQGHPEF

-1705 NKRSN
+1705 NKKSN

-1722 QTFTMGFKFDKD
+1722 QTFTMGFQFDEN

-1744 QARNEIYTGLE
+1744 QARNELYTGLE

-1794 PNLTKEEQR
+1794 PSLTKEEQA
-1803 EISQINERIK
+1803 EISQINERVK

-1820 VYPYKFKTSNLQNER
+1820 VYPYKFKTSNLQNEK
-1835 VTVKKVLDNNTLLV
+1835 VKVKKVLDNNTLLV
-1849 SRYGVDHAV
+1849 DRYGVEHSV

-1864 ISESNTDKY
+1864 VNESNTDKY

-1882 AAKELKKYVKRG
+1882 ATKELKKYIKRG

-1917 RAVVYSKG
+1917 RAVVYSNG

-1935 GLATEKDEDESPA
+1935 GLATEKDKDDSPA

-1958 IAVGSAMERIT
+1958 IAFGSAMERIT
-1969 HAIGQIPF
+1969 HKIGSIPF
-1977 IGNKLFQVKS
+1977 IGNKFFQVKS

-2007 PIRDYLGPE
+2007 PIKDYLGPE
-2016 MIDKVISHGNKGP
+2016 MIDKVMSHGNNGIE
-2029 SGIVTSTVLG
+2029 GIVTSTVLG

-2054 IGGFVGGTIGLVGGT
+2054 IGGFAGGTIGLVGGT

-2079 DWLPERREKQAELNE
+2079 DWIPKRREKQAELNE

-2168 ETLDMNADAKS
+2168 ETLDMDADAKS

-2201 ENIVK
+2201 ENVVK

-2251 EKDKILRIAPEYLR
+2251 EKDKILRIAPEYLK

-2275 VDEKPNLQEYFQ
+2275 VDEKPSLQEYFQ

-2393 SNAIYNLDI
+2393 SNAINNLDI

>member
-1 MPLDNKLQ
+1 MPLDSKLQ
-9 RKRLASD
+9 RRRLAND

-64 ESVAKNSTDKAH
+64 ETVAQKSTDKAYM
-76 TNLKSIKEWT
+76 NLKGIKEWT

-97 EIGYRV
+97 EMGYRI

-109 RGKGINKIKSLGL
+109 RGKGINKLKSLGL
-122 DTISEIEKGDIR
+122 DTMSEIEKGDIR
-134 LGYARKI
+134 LGYARKV
-141 INDTVEDVNQLR
+141 INDTIEDVNQLK
-153 RLIEENTKRADAYR
+153 RLIEENTKRVDAYK

-185 SREVNANNPNARLFV
+185 SRAVNANNSNARLFV
-200 NEKATQE
+200 NEKAAQE
-207 FINMHTLSQEEEKR
+207 FISMHTLSQKEEKR

-226 GYRPVMLQDIMEA
+226 GYRPVMLQDIMDA
-239 PEKVQLDEGS
+239 PEKVQFDEGS
-249 KYIYKAREGAKINLK
+249 KYIYKAKEGSKINLQ

-269 QVYNSADELL
+269 QKYNSADELL
-279 GVMGSSD
+279 NIMGSSD
-286 FRYMNKSGKT
+286 FRYMNKSGKS

-319 SGNLIDLRIS
+319 SGNLIDLRMS

-356 LFPSWTNARIRKPS
+356 LFPSWTNAKIREPK
-370 FGILSKNSIQ
+370 FGILSKDSIQ
-380 PFITGEAGQKFLGED
+380 PFITGEAGQKFLGKD

-405 MTNNGLEQVTDNIVL
+405 VTEDGLEQVADNIVL
-420 NDISRAGQY
+420 NDISRANQY
-429 GLNKRVETARKM
+429 GLNKKMETARKM
-441 ANLNYYDFK
+441 ANLNYHDFK

-463 LKGKFYSYLDKVNKW
+463 LKGKFYNYLDKANKW

-529 YEAIDVKT
+529 YEAIDSKT

-546 KDIVNEITNSTES
+546 KDIINEITNSTES

-564 ATRKGI
+564 ATRRGM
-570 SISDLKEQE
+570 SISDLKEQK

-599 NKDGTISNLTTETS
+599 NKDNTISDLTTETS

-653 KRVLPIYVITQAPE
+653 KRILPIYAITQVPE
-667 MLNTL
+667 MLNAL

-677 NLFDKDE
+677 NLFDDDE
-684 DGTGNKNNITKF
+684 DGTDNKNNITKF
-696 ITSNIVKPLDL
+696 TMSNIVKPLDL

-773 NTPFTGGKI
+773 NCVVPFQEIQTSYGKTTLAKYIKENDLVITHEGILKPVLHVMTRQMKPNEWTPEIELYTTIFNNVTTDNHPYLCVKNKHCPSSAFSCCRPDRNSKVCDSCVYPNYCQDRYNWNPEWVLARDLEEGDWLAYPRIKILNSNSIINGLPANEEIGYILGLFLAEGNIHTWHKNGKTYGIEITLNNSEINIANKFKTIIDKYFPNTNTKITFKKNSRNGVLKIRNLSTKVSEWFRGILYLKDREKSFIPNIYYYNKDFILSVITGLFDGDGHYSYKNNSLQLAYTSHRVEYVIQVRNLLFSLGIENSIVHCNKKYNNKEYIGYRLFVTGDSAIKLNDMLDLYKTKNQTFIYSYNVSKYIYIDDNFAYVKIKSIKDNGYRGIVYDYEIQDSHTFCSLSTIMHNTPFTGGKI

-790 RRIEADVDFSDSK
+790 RRVEADVDFSDSK

-827 HFILDRNHYDK
+827 HFILDKNHYDK

-853 NNIPIVGPLYSAT
+853 NNIPIIGPLYSAT

-880 YWENNK
+880 YWEDNK
-886 PVERN
+886 PVEKN

-910 MAYNNA
+910 SAYNNA
-916 FINSNTITS
+916 FINSNIITS
-925 ISNTYRQSQSKDGY
+925 VNNTYKESQTKDGY
-939 ARAVSSKQAQ
+939 ARTVSAKQAQ
-949 EVVQYNSSPQNV
+949 EVVQYNSSPQNI

-969 QTDNTFSSFVGN
+969 QTDNTFSSFIGN

-992 GNTSLV
+992 GSTSLV
-998 DIPDTLTTWDANQ
+998 DIPGTLTTWDANQ

-1028 ELKDENKFNPQLVDY
+1028 ELKDENKFNPQLADY

-1117 FRRFVQKRNTSTE
+1117 FRRFVQKRNTGTE

-1144 GRNYFTDFKHGDA
+1144 GRGYFTDFLHGD
-1157 YCLSKDTLVLTDKG
+1157 
-1171 YIEAE
+1171 
-1176 NVKIGDI
+1176 
-1183 ILTNKGNH
+1183 
-1191 YPVQNI
+1191 P
-1197 AIRPIETNEKSYR
+1197 
-1210 LTISGIDK
+1210 
-1218 KIPLEFSENHPI
+1218 
-1230 LVKHLFRGIPCGGKC
+1230 
-1245 KPCLKDYKYDC
+1245 
-1256 NNCKSNKWNKTSLKF
+1256 
-1271 VKTKDIKIGDAVV
+1271 
-1284 FPIPVINN
+1284 
-1292 PITNLNYQYEWQDA
+1292 
-1306 PRSPKYIK
+1306 
-1314 KGSLTITK
+1314 
-1322 DIAWLLGLYLAEGST
+1322 
-1337 AKQNHR
+1337 
-1343 PVRLLFTLH
+1343 
-1352 SSEIEVAD
+1352 
-1360 KVCNILE
+1360 
-1367 NTFGKRPEITFRKE
+1367 
-1381 YDCLEIVLCDAQIA
+1381 
-1395 RIFNDIIPGNLYE
+1395 
-1408 KRIPKEF
+1408 
-1415 YHSTKENM
+1415 
-1423 INLLLG
+1423 
-1429 FMLGDGS
+1429 
-1436 IQRNYVIGTTAN
+1436 
-1448 QQLAFD
+1448 
-1454 LHRLSMYAGIPCQ
+1454 
-1467 IIERNTRESYE
+1467 
-1478 ICIHSFNLKDIDL
+1478 
-1491 SGLMYK
+1491 
-1497 QDKLDFNYT
+1497 
-1506 RIPGLLT
+1506 
-1513 YTDGQYIY
+1513 Y
-1521 SEITD
+1521 S
-1526 KQEINLDYV
+1526 
-1535 YGFEVDIDDTFCVIG
+1535 
-1550 FATHNTKIDNG
+1550 KIDNG

-1578 KKMFDLGIGSSY
+1578 KKLFQLGIGSSY

-1598 QKHLLNQ
+1598 QKHLLSQ
-1605 DTMDSFGIDVTESGT
+1605 DTMDSFGLEVTESGT
-1620 KAHEQIEKAWLE
+1620 KMHDKIEKTWLE

-1640 GKIQDKQNNIL
+1640 GKIEDRQNNIL
-1651 GYYDALIHDRTSK
+1651 GFYDALVHDPTSK
-1664 TGKAIVDIKTVS
+1664 TGKAIVDIKTVG

-1705 NKRSN
+1705 NKKSN

-1722 QTFTMGFKFDKD
+1722 QTFTMGFQFDKD

-1794 PNLTKEEQR
+1794 PSLTKEEQA
-1803 EISQINERIK
+1803 EISQINERVK

-1820 VYPYKFKTSNLQNER
+1820 VYPYKFKTSNLQNEK
-1835 VTVKKVLDNNTLLV
+1835 VKVKKVLDNNTLLV
-1849 SRYGVDHAV
+1849 DRYGVEHAV

-1864 ISESNTDKY
+1864 VNESNTDKY
-1873 DKNTTMNEA
+1873 DKDTTMNEA
-1882 AAKELKKYVKRG
+1882 AAKELKKYIKRG

-1917 RAVVYSKG
+1917 RAVVYSNG

-1935 GLATEKDEDESPA
+1935 GLATEKDDDSPA

-1958 IAVGSAMERIT
+1958 IAFGSAMERIT
-1969 HAIGQIPF
+1969 HGIGSLPF
-1977 IGNKLFQVKS
+1977 IGNKFFQVKS
-1987 PYEQYRDREVYGKD
+1987 PYEQYRDREVYGK
-2001 FQSWNN
+2001 
-2007 PIRDYLGPE
+2007 IC
-2016 MIDKVISHGNKGP
+2016 
-2029 SGIVTSTVLG
+2029 
-2039 TFLGSLFGGSKFGKM
+2039 
-2054 IGGFVGGTIGLVGGT
+2054 
-2069 YANTQKTKDK
+2069 
-2079 DWLPERREKQAELNE
+2079 
-2094 YFDTLKYVKNMSLY
+2094 
-2108 EKYKEKALKENHID
+2108 
-2122 VTKLEGTKEL
+2122 
-2132 QGIYNKNKTN
+2132 
-2142 ELKDFKKVVKLDYK
+2142 
-2156 HRKQFDFKYGAP
+2156 
-2168 ETLDMNADAKS
+2168 
-2179 IIKSINQ
+2179 
-2186 ELTKIQSDRSVERVP
+2186 
-2201 ENIVK
+2201 
-2206 AISYK
+2206 
-2211 QQADQTMYGYNV
+2211 
-2223 GDPLNN
+2223 
-2229 LMKALPKKERQYFK
+2229 
-2243 YFMKAPEE
+2243 
-2251 EKDKILRIAPEYLR
+2251 
-2265 RGLQQAWGME
+2265 
-2275 VDEKPNLQEYFQ
+2275 
-2287 THGLPDASWI
+2287 
-2297 GWDES
+2297 
-2302 TNIED
+2302 
-2307 VKVKLVH
+2307 
-2314 NNKLDMGEFD
+2314 
-2324 LWNDQI
+2324 
-2330 NQANQSYIP
+2330 
-2339 VPKIRS
+2339 
-2345 QNSNRMVQLRLQ
+2345 
-2357 SILGKA
+2357 
-2363 GYEDAVVTPYFNA
+2363 
-2376 KGNKN
+2376 
-2381 TLNVYQDSRDDI
+2381 
-2393 SNAIYNLDI
+2393 